1 LNYYEAQELLEAVKH
16 GRPTSIAE
24 INLALYLTGDLCT
37 PLCNDGFDER
47 MDRLRQSQ
55 SQGTGETRDRSVEG
69 SGQDGRPEN
78 EGNPK
83 C

>member
-1 LNYYEAQELLEAVKH
+1 MNYYEAQELLEAVKH

-37 PLCNDGFDER
+37 PLCDHGFDER

-55 SQGTGETRDRSVEG
+55 GQGIGKGSNWSLGGIGENGSSENQGT
-69 SGQDGRPEN
+69 Q
-78 EGNPK
+78 K
-83 C
+83 